1 MKDGADQDVNK
12 AKENSRNWQNN
23 PGRMALLKE
32 REREIQRFPIPE
44 GSDKWVP
51 KFPTTRPLKAVIVPH
66 SCG

>member
-32 REREIQRFPIPE
+32 RERERYRGFLFPRAQIN
-44 GSDKWVP
+44 GSPNSPPPD
-51 KFPTTRPLKAVIVPH
+51 H
-66 SCG
+66 